1 MSVNSDENKS
11 LLLSILQDHP
21 VYKSNHAALKDQLF
35 KVIEYVHR
43 ERFRF
48 NNNLT
53 DMNKEILRNIQTRMT
68 QDKPQVSK
76 PSVDPGWGTHIQD
89 GRVISKD
96 EVPKLKI
103 FEERLKEK
111 QDDFNNLIKAE
122 VPKEIDFSDKTV
134 DSPIITDNTIDRTM
148 QKRQEELRKIMSGYQ
163 PDKKAAEAW
172 LNGDAQRPEGYK
184 KDASPLN
191 SIIKKESNGEE
202 KKRVTFKIE
211 DTPVQTGNSYP
222 LKTDTES
229 LFNKLKLKTA
239 GVSESTQSDAV
250 INASYSKLLEKIIEN
265 QELILEELRKLNNK
279 DVMRQGSLVAEDK

>member
-1 MSVNSDENKS
+1 MSVNSEENKS

-21 VYKSNHAALKDQLF
+21 GYKSNRGDLKDHLF
-35 KVIEYVHR
+35 KVIEYVHK

-53 DMNKEILRNIQTRMT
+53 VMNKEILRNLQTMI
-68 QDKPQVSK
+68 PQPTVSD
-76 PSVDPGWGTHIQD
+76 PNVDPGWGTHIQD

-122 VPKEIDFSDKTV
+122 VPKEIDFSDKTE
-134 DSPIITDNTIDRTM
+134 DRPIITDSTIDQTM
-148 QKRQEELRKIMSGYQ
+148 QQRQEELRKIMSSYQ

-172 LNGDAQRPEGYK
+172 LNGEAQRPEGYK

-191 SIIKKESNGEE
+191 SIIKKETKSDE

-211 DTPVQTGNSYP
+211 EAPIQTGNSYP

-239 GVSESTQSDAV
+239 GVPKSTQVDTV
-250 INASYSKLLEKIIEN
+250 DNTSYSKLLEKIIEN
-265 QELILEELRKLNNK
+265 QQLILEELRKLNSK
-279 DVMRQGSLVAEDK
+279 DDHVSTATSVEK

>member
-1 MSVNSDENKS
+1 MSVNSEENKS

-21 VYKSNHAALKDQLF
+21 GYKSNRGDLKDRLF
-35 KVIEYVHR
+35 KVIEYVHK

-53 DMNKEILRNIQTRMT
+53 VMNKEILRNLQTMI
-68 QDKPQVSK
+68 PQPTVSD
-76 PSVDPGWGTHIQD
+76 PNVDPGWGTHIQD

-122 VPKEIDFSDKTV
+122 VPKEIDFSDKTE
-134 DSPIITDNTIDRTM
+134 DRPIITDSTIDQTM
-148 QKRQEELRKIMSGYQ
+148 QQRQEELRKIMSSYQ

-172 LNGDAQRPEGYK
+172 LNGEAQRPEGYK

-191 SIIKKESNGEE
+191 SIIKKETKSDE

-211 DTPVQTGNSYP
+211 EAPIQTGNSYP

-239 GVSESTQSDAV
+239 GVPKSTQVDTV
-250 INASYSKLLEKIIEN
+250 DNASYSKLLEKIIEN
-265 QELILEELRKLNNK
+265 QQLILEELRKLNSK
-279 DVMRQGSLVAEDK
+279 DDHVPTATSVEK